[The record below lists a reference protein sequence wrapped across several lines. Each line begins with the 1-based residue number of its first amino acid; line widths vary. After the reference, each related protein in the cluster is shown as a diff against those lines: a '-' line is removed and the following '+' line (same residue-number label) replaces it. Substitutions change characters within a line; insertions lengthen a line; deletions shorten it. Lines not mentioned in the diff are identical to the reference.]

1 MFVGIFGMQNMCWI
15 MEQERFQ
22 RSVRIELRMR
32 TILGKM
38 SNQMILMMYSLV
50 SLSKASKNLFNLW

>member
-1 MFVGIFGMQNMCWI
+1 

-50 SLSKASKNLFNLW
+50 SLSKASKNLFNL